1 MKIVHIESGLGN
13 QMLSFCEYIALK
25 MMNPEDDVYVETV
38 IYDIPECNDII
49 CQWNGY
55 ELNRIFGINAPNIRE
70 RFDEK
75 NGKNSWEKFDRVSFG
90 KGIGTI
96 QSGLRRHLMIV
107 DFQ

>member
-55 ELNRIFGINAPNIRE
+55 ESNRSLILGAFIPNIR
-70 RFDEK
+70 F
-75 NGKNSWEKFDRVSFG
+75 NSYPF
-90 KGIGTI
+90 
-96 QSGLRRHLMIV
+96 H
-107 DFQ
+107 